1 MQPMTERPMNNPID
15 LLEKKPMT
23 HWQILVVILAVGLNA
38 LDGIDILAISFAAP
52 GISEEWGISRA
63 ALGIVLSM
71 ELIGMC
77 VGSILLGGMADSIG
91 RRKTVLLCL
100 ILMTIGM
107 FMVTTVNGIY
117 GLSVWRVITGF
128 GIGGMLAAIT
138 PIAAE
143 FSNAKSRTIAL
154 SWVVIG
160 YPIGGIICGS
170 LIAPLL
176 KIYDWRS
183 VFYLGGFATLLFI
196 PLVYF
201 WVPESVHWL
210 VKKQPKDALA
220 KVNHTLKKLGQ
231 EAVTFLP
238 SPPADSPKLSVF
250 DIFNRKMYLTT
261 LLVTLAYL
269 FHITT
274 FYFILKWT
282 PKIVVDMGF
291 AASSA
296 AIVLTWANVGGA
308 IGGALFGFVA
318 PRIGLKRLTILILLA
333 SVVTISIFGHAPDN
347 LTSIAWLAAIAGFC
361 TNAGVVGLY
370 SIFAFAFPTHVR
382 AFGTGFA
389 IGIGRGGAVI
399 SPMIAGV
406 LFNAEVGLSTV
417 ALVMGLGSLIAALAV
432 VFLKLPDKSKVSA
445 TD

>member
-1 MQPMTERPMNNPID
+1 MESSVNNPVD
-15 LLEKKPMT
+15 LLDKKPMT
-23 HWQILVVILAVGLNA
+23 HWQVLVVILAIGLNA

-52 GISEEWGISRA
+52 GISAEWGINRA

-91 RRKTVLLCL
+91 RRKTILFCL
-100 ILMTIGM
+100 VLMTIGM
-107 FMVTTVNGIY
+107 FMVTTVDGIY
-117 GLSVWRVITGF
+117 GLSFWRVITGF
-128 GIGGMLAAIT
+128 GIGGMLAAIN

-143 FSNAKSRTIAL
+143 FSNAKNRTL
-154 SWVVIG
+154 SLSLVVIG
-160 YPIGGIICGS
+160 YPIGGIICGT

-183 VFYLGGFATLLFI
+183 VFYLGAVATLIFI

-210 VKKQPKDALA
+210 VKKRPENALA

-231 EAVTFLP
+231 DLVTLLP
-238 SPPADSPKLSVF
+238 TLNQDSPKLSIF
-250 DIFNRKMYLTT
+250 DIFNKKMFATT
-261 LLVTLAYL
+261 VIVTLAYL

-308 IGGALFGFVA
+308 IGGALFGFA
-318 PRIGLKRLTILILLA
+318 ALRFGLKFLTIAILLA
-333 SVVTISIFGHAPDN
+333 SVITISIFGRAPSD
-347 LTSIAWLAAIAGFC
+347 LTSLAWLAAIAGFC

-399 SPMIAGV
+399 SPMIAGF
-406 LFNAEVGLSTV
+406 LFNAGISLPTV
-417 ALVMGLGSLIAALAV
+417 AMVMAMGSLIAIIALI
-432 VFLKLPDKSKVSA
+432 FLKLPDKSKVSVS
-445 TD
+445 D